1 MAEAVAQA
9 CSRKE
14 RAQTLGR
21 AVEAIGEDS
30 FDPVRGLLLGGR
42 TLKRTV
48 GLVKAAALASTV

>member
-30 FDPVRGLLLGGR
+30 FDLVRGLLLGGR
-42 TLKRTV
+42 TLKRIFSPNP
-48 GLVKAAALASTV
+48 KR